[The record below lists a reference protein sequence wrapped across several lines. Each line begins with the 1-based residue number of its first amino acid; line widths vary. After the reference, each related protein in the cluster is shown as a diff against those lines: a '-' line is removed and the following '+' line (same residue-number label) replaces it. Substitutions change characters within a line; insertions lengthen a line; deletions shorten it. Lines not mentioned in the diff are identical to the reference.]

1 MINTRSG
8 TRIAVSDTSIQDGVD
23 RVYPPVLVGL
33 EQALF
38 FTAGGDGKNYA
49 PDGVVLPTITG
60 TPTQNAYSKS
70 FPTIN
75 DCIDTGLVDN
85 TDYTVLIVNKPTA
98 MPQGKTFRPFF
109 GNCNAQTV
117 EPGKGGGLG
126 SAMVQGAS
134 QQLSLVIS
142 SVPVADASNPNAAT
156 SIKENVD
163 IFGMG
168 YNDGTWRFSA
178 LRITSGEYYF
188 KDFTKGVTKES
199 TPLTD
204 GCVKDNRRLT
214 PLRVCGQYG
223 QSASAC
229 APGPET
235 ALCLFYRRGLSTDE
249 METMY
254 AWAKKYCARRGMI
267 I

>member
-49 PDGVVLPTITG
+49 PEGTVLPKMTG
-60 TPTQNAYSKS
+60 APVQNAFSKS
-70 FPTIN
+70 FPTFI
-75 DCIDTGLVDN
+75 DCIDTGLLDN
-85 TDYTVLIVNKPTA
+85 SDYTVLIVNKPKA
-98 MPQGKTFRPFF
+98 LPAGKIYSPFF
-109 GNCNAQTV
+109 GNWNASIS
-117 EPGKGGGLG
+117 EGGMGGGLG
-126 SAMVQGAS
+126 SALVQGANNN
-134 QQLSLVIS
+134 LTLVLS
-142 SVPVADASNPNAAT
+142 SVPVSDASNPAAAT
-156 SIKENVD
+156 SVRENTDV
-163 IFGMG
+163 FGLG
-168 YNDGTWRFSA
+168 YSGGTWRFTA
-178 LRITSGEYYF
+178 FRITSSEYYF
-188 KDFTKGVTKES
+188 KDFTKGVEKAS
-199 TPLTD
+199 TSFRE
-204 GCVKDNRRLT
+204 GYVKDNRRKT
-214 PLRVCGQYG
+214 PLRVCGQFN
-223 QSASAC
+223 ATDETC

-235 ALCLFYRRGLSTDE
+235 ALVLFYRRGLSADE